1 VRRTGRKIPFRDGIQ
16 RRHLLPRLGAPPGTT
31 TRGSRRATRCA
42 RKAAPAYCPRCQPRR
57 SGLLCRPRSS
67 TGTRS
72 PTLSWLA
79 PPFAAGRRLSR
90 FGRTTMAAEI
100 VKWLNW
106 QKDDGFIQLKEG
118 SQDVLV
124 DVSAVERSDIGNLHE
139 GASSSNA
146 ALVEDLGGRFD
157 ASLTDRGRRP

>member
-1 VRRTGRKIPFRDGIQ
+1 
-16 RRHLLPRLGAPPGTT
+16 
-31 TRGSRRATRCA
+31 
-42 RKAAPAYCPRCQPRR
+42 
-57 SGLLCRPRSS
+57 
-67 TGTRS
+67 
-72 PTLSWLA
+72 
-79 PPFAAGRRLSR
+79 
-90 FGRTTMAAEI
+90 MAAEI